1 MSDSRPP
8 LRTLQHQLA
17 ALESEIQQLKAT
29 HVGQTTNNTQW
40 APWRKRGRALRRL
53 VSFNDN
59 LMDMLLEADR
69 RKEGGPVNHNE
80 EANSI
85 YASYEELRKWVPSLH
100 QWLDT
105 TEDMTAL
112 DGVLKHLNEG
122 GDAARSDDACRLKT
136 HVATWLNESHP
147 SNPPLDP
154 FQKLGRGFH
163 SDATGRLLC
172 PAEYDWGSTEHRAKI
187 RDMHP
192 DFVVTANSWPKFLYE
207 DYTYDPT
214 NPSKGLFK
222 GSMSFKVIFTS
233 PSSVDEDHDTPEKRR
248 RAERST
254 RRNVAQLLKMN
265 KVQPRAIAY
274 VAVQLQFALSSCGA
288 WKPRDDLFD
297 YPTFYNNILKWF
309 QITDDSDE
317 QAFVNDLLLWWN
329 QQIFGRQAVLNYSPQ
344 NAEQG
349 SVAAS
354 FKRRRIG
361 NAAA

>member
-1 MSDSRPP
+1 
-8 LRTLQHQLA
+8 
-17 ALESEIQQLKAT
+17 
-29 HVGQTTNNTQW
+29 
-40 APWRKRGRALRRL
+40 
-53 VSFNDN
+53 
-59 LMDMLLEADR
+59 
-69 RKEGGPVNHNE
+69 
-80 EANSI
+80 
-85 YASYEELRKWVPSLH
+85 
-100 QWLDT
+100 
-105 TEDMTAL
+105 MTAL
-112 DGVLKHLNEG
+112 DGVLKH
-122 GDAARSDDACRLKT
+122 
-136 HVATWLNESHP
+136 SHP

-172 PAEYDWGSTEHRAKI
+172 PAEYDWGSAEHRAKI

-192 DFVVTANSWPKFLYE
+192 DFIVTANSWPKFLYE

-222 GSMSFKVIFTS
+222 GSMVLKSFKVIFTS
-233 PSSVDEDHDTPEKRR
+233 PSSIDEDHDTPEKRR

-274 VAVQLQFALSSCGA
+274 VAVQLRFALSSCGA

-309 QITDDSDE
+309 QITDDADE
-317 QAFVNDLLLWWN
+317 QVFVNDLLLWWN
-329 QQIFGRQAVLNYSPQ
+329 RQIFGRQAVLNYSPQ